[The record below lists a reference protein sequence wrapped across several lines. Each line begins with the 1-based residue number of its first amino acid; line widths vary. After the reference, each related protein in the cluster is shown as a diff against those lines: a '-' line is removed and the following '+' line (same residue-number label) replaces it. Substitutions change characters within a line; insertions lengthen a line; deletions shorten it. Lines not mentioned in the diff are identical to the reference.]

1 MSYPTKPTGT
11 NILPFDTIFAI
22 NSDTKQSMTTGE
34 ILDGYNNDGEAETDL
49 TSRPDANKFNMFW
62 YQVHNTIKWLV
73 ESVDALILQKLE
85 LSGGTMTGVLNMG
98 NNKITATY
106 TPTSNN
112 DLTNKQYVDQATNG
126 AMWLGEVKTLA
137 YPNIPSV
144 PSGIEIVPCDG
155 RALSRTTY
163 SSLFA
168 LLGTAFGA
176 GDGSTTFNIP
186 DYRGLFLRGWDGG
199 SGRDTGRIYGQIQS
213 SGAPNISGSI
223 QVSNL
228 WPNTN
233 SASGAFTDNYV
244 GDGNLAGNG
253 GTRAQ
258 THRFDMNASRSSSVY
273 KDGLK
278 EVRPINS
285 NCYYVIRIK

>member
-11 NILPFDTIFAI
+11 NILPFDTIFAV
-22 NSDTKQSMTTGE
+22 NSDTKQAMTTGE
-34 ILDGYNNDGEAETDL
+34 LLDGYNNDGEAETDL

-73 ESVDALILQKLE
+73 ESVDAIIAQKLE
-85 LSGGTMTGVLNMG
+85 LSGGTMTGLLNMG
-98 NNKITATY
+98 SNKITATY
-106 TPTSNN
+106 TPTTDN
-112 DLTNKQYVDQATNG
+112 DLVNKKYVDQATNG

-137 YPNIPSV
+137 YPNIPPVSA
-144 PSGIEIVPCDG
+144 GIEIVPCDG

-163 SSLFA
+163 SELFA

-176 GDGSTTFNIP
+176 GDGTTTFNIP

-199 SGRDTGRIYGQIQS
+199 SNRDTGRIYGQIQS
-213 SGAPNISGSI
+213 SGSPNITGSFGCDDNGLSPNGCFFHSYGAWSNVAGGVNSNQRI
-223 QVSNL
+223 SFDASRVSN
-228 WPNTN
+228 
-233 SASGAFTDNYV
+233 
-244 GDGNLAGNG
+244 
-253 GTRAQ
+253 
-258 THRFDMNASRSSSVY
+258 VY
-273 KDGLK
+273 KNGLN

>member
-1 MSYPTKPTGT
+1 MAYPEKPTGT

-22 NSDTKQSMTTGE
+22 NSDTKQAMTTGE

-73 ESVDALILQKLE
+73 ESVDALISQKLE
-85 LSGGTMTGVLNMG
+85 LSGGTMTGLLNMG
-98 NNKITATY
+98 ANKITATY
-106 TPTSNN
+106 TPTTDN
-112 DLTNKQYVDQATNG
+112 DLVNKKYVDQATNG
-126 AMWLGEVKTLA
+126 AMWLGEVKILS
-137 YPNIPSV
+137 YPNIPSI
-144 PSGIEIVPCDG
+144 PSGVEIVPCDG

-163 SSLFA
+163 ASLFA

-199 SGRDTGRIYGQIQS
+199 SGRDPGRIYGQIQS
-213 SGAPNISGSI
+213 SGSPNITGKFNSGRVNEIS
-223 QVSNL
+223 VV
-228 WPNTN
+228 
-233 SASGAFTDNYV
+233 SGAFYVSATGTGFTSGGGNY
-244 GDGNLAGNG
+244 GYYAG
-253 GTRAQ
+253 
-258 THRFDMNASRSSSVY
+258 FDASRSSSVY
-273 KDGLK
+273 KNGLT
-278 EVRPINS
+278 ETRPINS

>member
-1 MSYPTKPTGT
+1 M
-11 NILPFDTIFAI
+11 PFDTIFAI
-22 NSDTKQSMTTGE
+22 NSDTKQAMTTGE
-34 ILDGYNNDGEAETDL
+34 LLDGYNNDGEAETDL

-73 ESVDALILQKLE
+73 ESVDALITQKLE
-85 LSGGTMTGVLNMG
+85 LSGGTMTGLLNMG
-98 NNKITATY
+98 SNKITATY
-106 TPTSNN
+106 TPTTDN
-112 DLTNKQYVDQATNG
+112 DLVNKKYVDQATNG

-144 PSGIEIVPCDG
+144 PEGIEIVPCDG

-163 SSLFA
+163 LELFS

-199 SGRDTGRIYGQIQS
+199 SNRDSGRIYGQIQS
-213 SGAPNISGSI
+213 SGAPNITG
-223 QVSNL
+223 NFTTGL
-228 WPNTN
+228 NFTG
-233 SASGAFTDNYV
+233 ASGATYTT
-244 GDGNLAGNG
+244 GTGTAIGGNG
-253 GTRAQ
+253 AWASGARGINL
-258 THRFDMNASRSSSVY
+258 DASRSSTVY
-273 KDGLK
+273 KNGLK